1 MSSLFYNF
9 IIVLGIIAASYLIF
23 RHLWKKE
30 ATEETDKILSQLD
43 EARKKI
49 QTYSEELN
57 DLLGL
62 MSSFHRVN
70 TAPTSLNMDEVAWL
84 ALDNARKILGAKK
97 GSLFVTNKKTNQL
110 ELRAAVG
117 YGKNNL
123 PGANSPADQEVF
135 DQVANKGEPF
145 ASTPSH
151 QGSFISVPLKI
162 QNRIIGII
170 NVNEKIDDRQF
181 APEDLRILS
190 ALADQTAIVLENLT
204 LYKDLQQV
212 YLGVIKTLSL
222 VVDAKDHYTFG
233 HSERV
238 TMYVVKMAEEMK
250 LSPELKKLAEAAAI
264 IHDIG
269 KIGIKEE
276 ILLKPGRL
284 TEQEFEEIKKHPVI
298 GRDMVKPMEFL
309 SELAPLVYYHHQ
321 HYDGG
326 GYPDKAK
333 GIQIPLVAR
342 MITIADSFDAMVS
355 DRPYRNGL
363 AAETAIKELKRC
375 SGTQF
380 DPDLLTVFLKIL
392 RKNYK
397 MA

>member
-9 IIVLGIIAASYLIF
+9 IIVIGIIVASYIIF
-23 RHLWKKE
+23 RHLWEKE
-30 ATEETDKILSQLD
+30 STEENDRILSQLD

-62 MSSFHRVN
+62 MNSFHRVN
-70 TAPTSLNMDEVAWL
+70 TAPTSLNMDEVSWL
-84 ALDNARKILGAKK
+84 ALDNALKILGAIK
-97 GSLFVTNKKTNQL
+97 GSLFVINKRTNQL
-110 ELRAAVG
+110 ELKAAIG
-117 YGKNNL
+117 YNKNNL
-123 PGANSPADQEVF
+123 PGANFTV
-135 DQVANKGEPF
+135 DQVENGAHSKESL
-145 ASTPSH
+145 ASTPSSK
-151 QGSFISVPLKI
+151 GSFISVPLKI

-170 NVNEKIDDRQF
+170 NVNEKTDDRQF
-181 APEDLRILS
+181 APEDLRVLS

-238 TMYVVKMAEEMK
+238 TKYVVEMATEMK
-250 LSPELKKLAEAAAI
+250 LSPELKKLAEAASI

-276 ILLKPGRL
+276 ILLKAGRL
-284 TEQEFEEIKKHPVI
+284 TDSEFEEIKKHPVI
-298 GRDMVKPMEFL
+298 GRDMVRPMEFL

-321 HYDGG
+321 HFDGG
-326 GYPDKAK
+326 GYPDKVK
-333 GIQIPLVAR
+333 GMHIPLVAR
-342 MITIADSFDAMVS
+342 MITIADSFDAMIS

-363 AAETAIKELKRC
+363 SVETAIKELKRC
-375 SGTQF
+375 SGSQF
-380 DPDLLTVFLKIL
+380 DPDLVTVFLKVL
-392 RKNYK
+392 RRNLK

>member
-9 IIVLGIIAASYLIF
+9 IIVCGIIAASYLIF
-23 RHLWKKE
+23 RRLWQKE
-30 ATEETDKILSQLD
+30 ATKETDKILFQLG
-43 EARKKI
+43 EAKKKV
-49 QTYSEELN
+49 QTYAAELN

-110 ELRAAVG
+110 ELKAAIG
-117 YGKNNL
+117 YNQNDL
-123 PGANSPADQEVF
+123 PGANSPVDQDVL
-135 DQVANKGEPF
+135 DKVAHKGEPF
-145 ASTPSH
+145 VSTPSH

-162 QNRIIGII
+162 QNRIIGIV
-170 NVNEKIDDRQF
+170 NVSEKIDGRQF
-181 APEDLRILS
+181 APEDLRVLS
-190 ALADQTAIVLENLT
+190 ALADQTAIILENLT

-238 TMYVVKMAEEMK
+238 TKYIVEMAAEMK
-250 LSPELKKLAEAAAI
+250 LSSELKKLAEAASI

-284 TEQEFEEIKKHPVI
+284 TEYEFEEIKKHPVI

-309 SELAPLVYYHHQ
+309 SELAPVIYYHHQ
-321 HYDGG
+321 HFDGS
-326 GYPDKAK
+326 GYPDKDR

-355 DRPYRNGL
+355 DRPYRNSL
-363 AAETAIKELKRC
+363 PVETAIKELKRC

-380 DPDLLTVFLKIL
+380 DPDLVTVFLKVL
-392 RKNYK
+392 RKNLK

>member
-1 MSSLFYNF
+1 MSSLFYNL
-9 IIVLGIIAASYLIF
+9 IIVFGTIAASYLIL

-30 ATEETDKILSQLD
+30 STEKNENILSQLD

-49 QTYSEELN
+49 QTYSSELN

-70 TAPTSLNMDEVAWL
+70 SAPTSLNMDEVAWL
-84 ALDNARKILGAKK
+84 ALDNALKILGAIK
-97 GSLFVTNKKTNQL
+97 GSLFIINKRTNQL
-110 ELRAAVG
+110 ELKAAIG
-117 YGKNNL
+117 YDLNNL
-123 PGANSPADQEVF
+123 PGANLSVEQVENGAPPKESP
-135 DQVANKGEPF
+135 
-145 ASTPSH
+145 STPSKK
-151 QGSFISVPLKI
+151 GSFISVPLKV

-181 APEDLRILS
+181 APEDLRVLT
-190 ALADQTAIVLENLT
+190 ALADQTAIILENLT

-238 TMYVVKMAEEMK
+238 TKYVVEMASEMK

-276 ILLKPGRL
+276 ILLKTGRL
-284 TEQEFEEIKKHPVI
+284 TDSEFEEIKKHPVI
-298 GRDMVKPMEFL
+298 GRDMVRPMEFL
-309 SELAPLVYYHHQ
+309 SELAPLIYYHHQ
-321 HYDGG
+321 HFDGN

-333 GIQIPLVAR
+333 GDQIPLVAR
-342 MITIADSFDAMVS
+342 MITIADSFDAMIS
-355 DRPYRNGL
+355 DRPYRSGL
-363 AAETAIKELKRC
+363 PVETAIKELKRC
-375 SGTQF
+375 SSTQF
-380 DPDLLTVFLKIL
+380 DPDLVTVFLKVL
-392 RKNYK
+392 RRNLKI
-397 MA
+397 A

>member
-1 MSSLFYNF
+1 MSSLFYNV
-9 IIVLGIIAASYLIF
+9 IIILGVVAASYLIF

-30 ATEETDKILSQLD
+30 STEENDRILSQLD
-43 EARKKI
+43 EARQKI

-70 TAPTSLNMDEVAWL
+70 TAPTTLNMDEVAWL
-84 ALDNARKILGAKK
+84 ALDNALKILGAIK
-97 GSLFVTNKKTNQL
+97 GSLFVLNKKTNQL
-110 ELRAAVG
+110 ELKAAIG
-117 YGKNNL
+117 FSKNNL
-123 PGANSPADQEVF
+123 PGANSPVDQQAIEK
-135 DQVANKGEPF
+135 ATRTGEPF
-145 ASTPSH
+145 ASTPSNK
-151 QGSFISVPLKI
+151 GSFISVPLKI

-181 APEDLRILS
+181 APEDLRVLS

-238 TMYVVKMAEEMK
+238 TKYVVAMAEEMK
-250 LSPELKKLAEAAAI
+250 FSPELRKLAEAAAI

-276 ILLKPGRL
+276 ILLKTGRL
-284 TEQEFEEIKKHPVI
+284 TDSEFDEIKKHPVI
-298 GRDMVKPMEFL
+298 GRDMVRPMEFL
-309 SELAPLVYYHHQ
+309 SELAPLIYYHHQ
-321 HYDGG
+321 HFDGG
-326 GYPDKAK
+326 GYPDKIGGEK
-333 GIQIPLVAR
+333 IPLVAR

-363 AAETAIKELKRC
+363 PVETAIKEMKRC

-380 DPDLLTVFLKIL
+380 DPDLVTVFLKIL

>member
-9 IIVLGIIAASYLIF
+9 IIVIGIITASYIIF
-23 RHLWKKE
+23 RHLWEKE
-30 ATEETDKILSQLD
+30 STEENDRILSQLD

-49 QTYSEELN
+49 QSYSTELN

-70 TAPTSLNMDEVAWL
+70 TAPTTLNMDEVAWL
-84 ALDNARKILGAKK
+84 ALDNALKILGAIK
-97 GSLFVTNKKTNQL
+97 GSLFVINKRTNQL
-110 ELRAAVG
+110 ELKAAIG
-117 YGKNNL
+117 YEMNNL
-123 PGANSPADQEVF
+123 PGANLS
-135 DQVANKGEPF
+135 VAQIENGAHQKESFP
-145 ASTPSH
+145 STPSKK
-151 QGSFISVPLKI
+151 GSFISVPLKI

-170 NVNEKIDDRQF
+170 NVNEKNDDRQF
-181 APEDLRILS
+181 APDDLKILT

-238 TMYVVKMAEEMK
+238 TKYVVEMATEMK
-250 LSPELKKLAEAAAI
+250 LSLELKKLAEAASI

-276 ILLKPGRL
+276 ILLKTGRL
-284 TEQEFEEIKKHPVI
+284 TDSEFEEIKKHPVI
-298 GRDMVKPMEFL
+298 GRDMVRPMEFL

-321 HYDGG
+321 HFNGG

-333 GIQIPLVAR
+333 GDQIPLVAR

-363 AAETAIKELKRC
+363 PVETAIKELKRC

-380 DPDLLTVFLKIL
+380 DPDLVTVFLKVL
-392 RKNYK
+392 RRNLK

>member
-1 MSSLFYNF
+1 MSSLFYNL
-9 IIVLGIIAASYLIF
+9 IIVFGIIAASYLIF
-23 RHLWKKE
+23 RHLWKRE
-30 ATEETDKILSQLD
+30 ATEETDRILSQLD

-49 QTYSEELN
+49 QTYSTELN

-70 TAPTSLNMDEVAWL
+70 TAPTTLNMDEVAWL
-84 ALDNARKILGAKK
+84 ALDNALKILGATK
-97 GSLFVTNKKTNQL
+97 GSLFVINKRTNQL
-110 ELRAAVG
+110 ELKAAIG
-117 YGKNNL
+117 YSKNNL
-123 PGANSPADQEVF
+123 PGANLSV
-135 DQVANKGEPF
+135 DQVENGAQKESL

-151 QGSFISVPLKI
+151 KGSFISVPLKI

-170 NVNEKIDDRQF
+170 NVNEKTDDRQF
-181 APEDLRILS
+181 APEDLRVLS

-238 TMYVVKMAEEMK
+238 TKYVVEMAAEMK
-250 LSPELKKLAEAAAI
+250 LAPELKKLAEAAAI

-269 KIGIKEE
+269 KIGVKEE
-276 ILLKPGRL
+276 ILLKAGRL
-284 TEQEFEEIKKHPVI
+284 TDSEFEEIKKHPVI
-298 GRDMVKPMEFL
+298 GRDMVRPMEFL

-321 HYDGG
+321 HFDGG

-333 GIQIPLVAR
+333 GAQIPLVAR
-342 MITIADSFDAMVS
+342 MITIADSFDAMIS

-363 AAETAIKELKRC
+363 SVETAIKELKRC

-380 DPDLLTVFLKIL
+380 DPDLVTVFLKVL
-392 RKNYK
+392 RRNLK

>member
-1 MSSLFYNF
+1 M
-9 IIVLGIIAASYLIF
+9 IF

-30 ATEETDKILSQLD
+30 ATEENDRILSQLD
-43 EARKKI
+43 DARKKI
-49 QTYSEELN
+49 QTYSTELN

-70 TAPTSLNMDEVAWL
+70 TAPTTLNMDEVAWL
-84 ALDNARKILGAKK
+84 ALDNALKILGAIK
-97 GSLFVTNKKTNQL
+97 GSLFVINKRTNQL
-110 ELRAAVG
+110 ELKAAIG
-117 YGKNNL
+117 YSKNNL
-123 PGANSPADQEVF
+123 PGANLSVEQIE
-135 DQVANKGEPF
+135 KGAHERESSAF
-145 ASTPSH
+145 TPSNK
-151 QGSFISVPLKI
+151 GSFISVPLKI

-170 NVNEKIDDRQF
+170 NVNEKTDDRQF
-181 APEDLRILS
+181 APEDLRVLS

-238 TMYVVKMAEEMK
+238 TKYVVEMAAEMK
-250 LSPELKKLAEAAAI
+250 LSPEVKKLAEAAAI

-276 ILLKPGRL
+276 ILLKAGRL
-284 TEQEFEEIKKHPVI
+284 TDSEFEEIKKHPVI
-298 GRDMVKPMEFL
+298 GRDMVRPMEFL
-309 SELAPLVYYHHQ
+309 SELAPLIYYHHQ
-321 HYDGG
+321 HFDGG
-326 GYPDKAK
+326 GYPDKMK
-333 GIQIPLVAR
+333 GAQIPLVAR
-342 MITIADSFDAMVS
+342 MITIADSFDAMIS

-363 AAETAIKELKRC
+363 SVETAIKELKRC
-375 SGTQF
+375 SGAQF
-380 DPDLLTVFLKIL
+380 DPDLVTVFLKVL
-392 RKNYK
+392 RSNLK